1 MQKKKKNQQNFT
13 HNKKENQ
20 SKETNLQMRGWKQR
34 TRTPKN
40 MLHAY
45 LKSKRKT

>member
-1 MQKKKKNQQNFT
+1 MQKKKNQQILT

-20 SKETNLQMRGWKQR
+20 SKETNLQMRGRKQR

-40 MLHAY
+40 TLHAY